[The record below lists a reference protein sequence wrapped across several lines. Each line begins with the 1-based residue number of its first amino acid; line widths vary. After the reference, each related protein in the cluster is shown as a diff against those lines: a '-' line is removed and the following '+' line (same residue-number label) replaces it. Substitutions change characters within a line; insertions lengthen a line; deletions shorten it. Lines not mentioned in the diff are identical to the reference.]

1 MSDRNLS
8 HKEANS
14 VITWMGTFRY
24 VALFNIGII
33 ATGYFGNVPLITFFG
48 VIGLMCAIYVLVS
61 HQRLLNKNY
70 DSKRD

>member
-14 VITWMGTFRY
+14 VIAWMGYFRY

-33 ATGYFGNVPLITFFG
+33 ATGYFSNVPLITVFG
-48 VIGLMCAIYVLVS
+48 VFGLMCAIYIMVT
-61 HQRLLNKNY
+61 HQQLLNKNY
-70 DSKRD
+70 DSKRN